1 MFNKKLE
8 VEEVVLDGNVGQIF
22 KLILTI
28 PVTIVNLLT
37 SFSQNTFQ
45 TQVGYFKE
53 KEVLL
58 KFDSC
63 LNFWNN

>member
-37 SFSQNTFQ
+37 SFS
-45 TQVGYFKE
+45 
-53 KEVLL
+53 
-58 KFDSC
+58 
-63 LNFWNN
+63 